1 MALITYTDVTPSST
15 ASRPRRRRL
24 FGTAHNAP
32 HWANAIRLLRASV
45 LNASEHAPY
54 RPKVTAD
61 RVGTFIIDEIDGL
74 DVRSLQVLAATVSTL
89 VRASRRYR

>member
-1 MALITYTDVTPSST
+1 
-15 ASRPRRRRL
+15 
-24 FGTAHNAP
+24 
-32 HWANAIRLLRASV
+32 V